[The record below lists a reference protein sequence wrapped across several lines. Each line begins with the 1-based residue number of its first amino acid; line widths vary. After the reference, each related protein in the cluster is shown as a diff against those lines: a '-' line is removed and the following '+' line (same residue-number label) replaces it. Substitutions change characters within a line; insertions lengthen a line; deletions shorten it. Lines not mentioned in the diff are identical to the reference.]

1 MKVHAEKREA
11 ILLDLRTALGS
22 VFYNT
27 KVHNK
32 RETLGLGHRSIGGR
46 FWWNTVI
53 VSDLLPIVGG
63 HLNSSCFSLPHE
75 ANITVF
81 ILRIKKETQMV
92 PRFLT
97 FYLF

>member
-46 FWWNTVI
+46 F
-53 VSDLLPIVGG
+53 
-63 HLNSSCFSLPHE
+63 
-75 ANITVF
+75 
-81 ILRIKKETQMV
+81 
-92 PRFLT
+92 
-97 FYLF
+97 